1 MKGVMMINKIFV
13 VVFAGL
19 LLGQESMAL
28 EVDREVL
35 PRITVGGRV
44 IGTLDINDMDS
55 VHDRENEINIR
66 DSLLLLRFD
75 KRLFEEGIAGGVI
88 GFEENEDTVQ
98 FHKFYAFMWNRDY
111 QLVLGRTLLPNT
123 LINFPTPHDADL
135 LRYTHVGNG
144 SSNTEFDQLHARL
157 LSFDWYVDRK
167 VQRLN
172 LWTGMRGREAG
183 IPGHDGFDSRGVGY
197 QYEQPAELR
206 YVKRLR
212 HAGVMVDAQ
221 KVTNGSRDEW
231 MNAYIGGAE
240 FNLNINPQANWSM
253 AVQTILNEGI
263 DSITAAELNDSV
275 NAVANQAR
283 AKSTAIAAGWRY
295 TSRPN
300 LLTRWQASF
309 SLGYKDYSDVS
320 SASQWSVVPAYIN
333 RIGQGIDLLAELI
346 HTQYDDALY
355 NGGEDNII
363 QLGIAFSLDA
373 RFNDNIGER
382 SSILNLE
389 HGYIQ

>member
-1 MKGVMMINKIFV
+1 MMINRFILMALFYVLVIPQV
-13 VVFAGL
+13 V
-19 LLGQESMAL
+19 AL

-44 IGTLDINDMDS
+44 IGTLDVNNMDS
-55 VHDRENEINIR
+55 LPERENEINIR

-75 KRLFEEGIAGGVI
+75 KRLFKDGVAGGVI

-98 FHKFYAFMWNRDY
+98 FHKFYAFMWNRDF
-111 QLVLGRTLLPNT
+111 QIVLGRTLLPNT

-167 VQRLN
+167 IQRLN
-172 LWTGMRGREAG
+172 IWTGMRGEDTNIAA
-183 IPGHDGFDSRGVGY
+183 PTGFDSYGLGY

-206 YVKRLR
+206 YVKWLR
-212 HAGVMVDAQ
+212 HAGVLVDAQ
-221 KVTNGSRDEW
+221 KLTIGIRDEW
-231 MNAYIGGAE
+231 MDAIILGAE
-240 FNLNINPQANWSM
+240 FNLNLNPQANWSM
-253 AVQTILNEGI
+253 AIQTIFNEGI
-263 DSITAAELNDSV
+263 DSITAADLNDSV
-275 NAVANQAR
+275 NAVANQSR
-283 AKSTAIAAGWRY
+283 AKSTSVVAGWRY

-300 LLTRWQASF
+300 LLTRWQASI

-320 SASQWSVVPAYIN
+320 SASHWSVIPAYVY
-333 RIGQGIDLLAELI
+333 RVGLGVDLLAELI
-346 HTQYDDALY
+346 HTQYDNALY

-363 QLGIAFSLDA
+363 QLGIAFNLDA